1 MRCLAPGA
9 DDGKESRRMKRSVL
23 LALAA
28 VLFTASCNEEPV
40 KVAPPPVTDVRPLG
54 DGLKVIGFA
63 LLGASVVL
71 TLGRLLR

>member
-1 MRCLAPGA
+1 
-9 DDGKESRRMKRSVL
+9 MKRSL
-23 LALAA
+23 LLPLAA
-28 VLFTASCNEEPV
+28 VLFAASSCKEEPV

-71 TLGRLLR
+71 TLGRLFR